1 MIGPSASIVPFPG
14 HAESLPE
21 SMFDTGGRREE
32 GSAIE
37 EKRVSRG
44 HLFLH
49 PTCSSE
55 GILPVEKHA
64 TLSNPT
70 PDRGEDTAVGG
81 RCDNGGGEYVAENIL
96 FFPSIWTHSEC
107 FSDPEISVLARIL
120 RRITAAMWAGEKFFF
135 GGEFRPYRISGSGTT
150 GACTPYGLRI
160 PAILGRS
167 FSTILRGR
175 HV

>member
-1 MIGPSASIVPFPG
+1 MPFPG

-96 FFPSIWTHSEC
+96 FSPSIWTHSEC
-107 FSDPEISVLARIL
+107 FLDPEIFCLGSNTTPDHGCHVGRGKVFLWWRVSPLSHLWI
-120 RRITAAMWAGEKFFF
+120 RH
-135 GGEFRPYRISGSGTT
+135 YR
-150 GACTPYGLRI
+150 CMYELRI
-160 PAILGRS
+160 PTILGRS